1 MTIVVPVY
9 LDLLGRIV
17 TMVIILNS
25 ITMYGFFSIMAMK
38 KYAYKTDVC
47 HNLYKQGNDIIYLLQ
62 EYVN

>member
-9 LDLLGRIV
+9 LDLLGKIV

-25 ITMYGFFSIMAMK
+25 TTMYVFLSIMAMK
-38 KYAYKTDVC
+38 KYAYKTDVR
-47 HNLYKQGNDIIYLLQ
+47 HNFYKQGIAVIYLLQ